1 MERRTDLLV
10 KLRDMT
16 ADDLPQAHALS
27 RKLQW
32 PHRIEDWDFM
42 LRAGTGIV
50 AEENGAI
57 VGTIMGW
64 PYGPEVA
71 TLGMVI
77 VAEEKQGAGIGRQLM
92 DAMMARL
99 GDRAIVLNATTEGL
113 PLYTRLGFTPF
124 GEILQHQGAAFSVP
138 IPSLRPN
145 ERVRPLGSKD
155 HDAII
160 ALDRKA
166 CGMDRTGLF
175 AQLRKLAHGVV
186 LDRDSQAIGFAL
198 FRRFGRGYV
207 IGPTTAPDAEGA
219 RTLIS
224 HWLGSN
230 AGMLARVDIP
240 HDSDLAAWLDDL
252 GLPCVG
258 RVTRMVRGRLPP
270 RGQAIRTFSLVSQAL
285 G

>member
-50 AEENGAI
+50 VEENGAI

-77 VAEEKQGAGIGRQLM
+77 VAGEKQGAGIGRQLM

-99 GDRAIVLNATTEGL
+99 GDRTIVLNATTEGL
-113 PLYTRLGFTPF
+113 PLYTRLGFTAF
-124 GEILQHQGAAFSVP
+124 GEIRQHQGAAFSVP

-145 ERVRPLGSKD
+145 ERVRPLSSSD
-155 HDAII
+155 HDAIVT
-160 ALDRKA
+160 LDRRA
-166 CGMDRTGLF
+166 CGMDRASLF
-175 AQLRKLAHGVV
+175 AELRKAAHGVV
-186 LDRDSQAIGFAL
+186 LDRDSRAIGFAL

-207 IGPTTAPDAEGA
+207 IGPVVAPDAEGA
-219 RTLIS
+219 KTLIS

-230 AGMLARVDIP
+230 AGMFSRVDIP
-240 HDSDLAAWLDDL
+240 GDDDLATWLDDL

-258 RVTRMVRGRLPP
+258 RVTRMARGPLAPP
-270 RGQAIRTFSLVSQAL
+270 DVDVHTFALASQAL

>member
-42 LRAGTGIV
+42 LRAGIGIV
-50 AEENGAI
+50 AEENEAI

-77 VAEEKQGAGIGRQLM
+77 VAGEKQGAGIGRQLM

-99 GDRAIVLNATTEGL
+99 GDRTIVLNATTEGL
-113 PLYTRLGFTPF
+113 PLYTHLGFIPF
-124 GEILQHQGAAFSVP
+124 GEIQQHQGAAFSVP

-145 ERVRPLGSKD
+145 ERVRPLSSSD
-155 HDAII
+155 HDAIV
-160 ALDRKA
+160 ALDRRA
-166 CGMDRTGLF
+166 CGMDRAALF
-175 AQLRKLAHGVV
+175 AELRKAAHGVV

-207 IGPTTAPDAEGA
+207 IGPVVAPDAEGA
-219 RTLIS
+219 KTLIS

-230 AGMLARVDIP
+230 AGMFARVDIP
-240 HDSDLAAWLDDL
+240 HDDDLAAWLDDL

-258 RVTRMVRGRLPP
+258 RVTRMARGPLAAPD
-270 RGQAIRTFSLVSQAL
+270 IDVHTFALVSQAL